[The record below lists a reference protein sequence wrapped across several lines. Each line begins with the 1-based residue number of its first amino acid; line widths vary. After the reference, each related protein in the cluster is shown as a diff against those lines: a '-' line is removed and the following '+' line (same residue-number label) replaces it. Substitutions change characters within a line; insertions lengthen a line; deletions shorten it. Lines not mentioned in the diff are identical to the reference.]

1 MLGAVPAGAAVT
13 DDQGPTGARLL
24 IVHTAITQ
32 QRTSGDNPADYSEP
46 VAADQPRDAPA
57 RHAGA
62 VATAAAQRMERELEW
77 YRDLSAEDRSWVSLV
92 AQAGVAAFLAWYRTG
107 ERTPSITP
115 DIFGT
120 APRELAQKVSLRQ
133 TLDLVRA
140 TVDTVEEH
148 VDLLA
153 TDGDEGALREA
164 VLRYSREVA
173 FATAEVYA
181 SAAGS
186 RGAWDARLESLVVH
200 AVVRGEADDTLR
212 SRAAELGWSE
222 VTRVAVLAGS
232 APGQAGSGET
242 AGVVVSLRQ
251 TARRHGLDALTATQ
265 GQRLIC
271 ILGQTEDPTADAVKV
286 AAHFGTGPLVVGP
299 RVPHLYA
306 AGRSA
311 RAALSGLDAVRAWP
325 QAPRPVAAD
334 DLLAE
339 RALIGEAPARR
350 TLIDR
355 VYRPLR
361 DNGSALLE
369 TATALAECGGVLEA
383 TGRLLFVH
391 SNTVRYRLRRIEEVV
406 GLDLTDARD
415 AWIAQVALALGRVA
429 DSSPRGWRDAMATPS
444 RSSSLRHRSGTSA

>member
-1 MLGAVPAGAAVT
+1 MTPDL
-13 DDQGPTGARLL
+13 
-24 IVHTAITQ
+24 
-32 QRTSGDNPADYSEP
+32 
-46 VAADQPRDAPA
+46 PRDAPT
-57 RHAGA
+57 RHAGS
-62 VATAAAQRMERELEW
+62 VATVAAQRMER
-77 YRDLSAEDRSWVSLV
+77 DLAWFRNLPAEDRSWVSLV
-92 AQAGVAAFLAWYRTG
+92 AQAGVAAFLSWYRSG
-107 ERTPSITP
+107 EATPTMTS

-120 APRELAQKVSLRQ
+120 APRELAQKISLRQ
-133 TLDLVRA
+133 TLDLVRT

-153 TDGDEGALREA
+153 TDGDAAALREA

-181 SAAGS
+181 SAAES

-212 SRAAELGWSE
+212 SRASELGWSE
-222 VTRVAVLAGS
+222 VTRVAVVAGS
-232 APGQAGSGET
+232 APGPVGSGET

-251 TARRHGLDALTATQ
+251 AAKRHGLDALTAVQ

-271 ILGQTEDPTADAVKV
+271 VLGHTDDPSADAAKIT
-286 AAHFGTGPLVVGP
+286 AHFGTGPLVVGP
-299 RVPHLYA
+299 QVPHLYA

-334 DLLAE
+334 DVLAE
-339 RALIGEAPARR
+339 RALLGEAPARR
-350 TLIDR
+350 ALIDR

-361 DNGSALLE
+361 DNNSALLE
-369 TATALAECGGVLEA
+369 TATALLECGGVLEA

-391 SNTVRYRLRRIEEVV
+391 PNTVRYRLRRIEETV
-406 GLDLTDARD
+406 GLDLTTARD
-415 AWIAQVALALGRVA
+415 AWIAQVAFALGRF
-429 DSSPRGWRDAMATPS
+429 DEQGRTGDQPSQGWRAAVTATG
-444 RSSSLRHRSGTSA
+444 RTSGA